1 MKKVYLKPV
10 ISIEDFDLEEYLL
23 GASQI
28 TGEDGD
34 LEGDYSDS
42 KGREDFEGEGDSG
55 WGALW

>member
-28 TGEDGD
+28 PGEDGD

-42 KGREDFEGEGDSG
+42 KDRGNDNEGGSIWGDI
-55 WGALW
+55 W

>member
-23 GASQI
+23 DASQI

-42 KGREDFEGEGDSG
+42 KDRKDFEGEGDSG